1 VSLNTVR
8 AGLLT
13 LAVSVAL
20 TLGALELATRWLF
33 AGLGTTGDSWS
44 YFSLEWRRDHEGGL
58 NELGFRER
66 EILPKAKDVTRI
78 AVIGDSFTY
87 GLGILREERLTER
100 VDAGLG
106 QGFEILNFG
115 WPGNDYPEHIVNL
128 ETALAVADPD
138 LVVLAWFYNDVGAP
152 GVPTPDL
159 ANLAGPLHR
168 YVYRRSALYVLANR
182 GFKQLQQGLGF
193 EHPYHADIATFHDP
207 EGAPALGARAR
218 LEQFLDLAAAADV
231 PAGIVLWPAVSED
244 SRAADLLRDEPLFAQ
259 VFDVCAARGL
269 PCLDLRPAMREVPA
283 DQSLV
288 VSQYDAHPNALA
300 NEVATQ
306 AVLAWLP
313 EWLETAPS
321 VIVPHRP

>member
-1 VSLNTVR
+1 MSWNAVR

-20 TLGALELATRWLF
+20 TMGALELATRWVF

-44 YFSLEWRRDHEGGL
+44 YFSLEWRRAHEGGL

-66 EILPKAKDVTRI
+66 EILPKAKGVTRI

-106 QGFEILNFG
+106 QEFEILNFG

-128 ETALAVADPD
+128 ETALAVAEPD
-138 LVVLAWFYNDVGAP
+138 LVVLAWFHNDVGAP

-168 YVYRRSALYVLANR
+168 YLYRRSALYVLANR

-193 EHPYHADIATFHDP
+193 EHPYHADIATFYDP
-207 EGAPALGARAR
+207 KGAPALGAQAR
-218 LEQFLDLAAAADV
+218 LERFLDLASTAGV
-231 PAGIVLWPAVSED
+231 PATIVLWPAVSDAVRE
-244 SRAADLLRDEPLFAQ
+244 ADLLRDEPLFAQ
-259 VFDVCAARGL
+259 VMEVCAARGL
-269 PCLDLRPAMREVPA
+269 PCLDLRPAMREVPP

-300 NEVATQ
+300 NEVAAR
-306 AVLAWLP
+306 AVLA
-313 EWLETAPS
+313 
-321 VIVPHRP
+321 